1 MRRLLFAGAALIAVT
16 LTASCG
22 SGSDPTHVGTPAS
35 PVADSTVDNSTSAA
49 CGHIRSAVATRM
61 TALGTALGTY
71 VGANAADADDAA
83 EDARET
89 ATKDLHDLAADLKR
103 LGASAGADSVQGAAM
118 KASDAVTA
126 IANDSDF
133 VSDVMSVADIPKAV
147 DRISTATRPLA
158 DACG

>member
-1 MRRLLFAGAALIAVT
+1 
-16 LTASCG
+16 
-22 SGSDPTHVGTPAS
+22 
-35 PVADSTVDNSTSAA
+35 
-49 CGHIRSAVATRM
+49 M